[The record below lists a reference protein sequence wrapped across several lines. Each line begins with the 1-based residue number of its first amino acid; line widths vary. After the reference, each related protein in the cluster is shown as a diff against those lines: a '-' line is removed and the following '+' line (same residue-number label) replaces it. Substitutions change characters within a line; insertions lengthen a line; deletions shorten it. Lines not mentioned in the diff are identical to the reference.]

1 MKKEERDWGGE
12 RKKDDRGGQLFCVLS
27 YRFSETEIPI
37 GRLFVNLSTTTK
49 KKLSLK
55 EVQFLRWLFA
65 AHSEQTGS
73 LNCSPFSK

>member
-1 MKKEERDWGGE
+1 MEKEETDWGGE
-12 RKKDDRGGQLFCVLS
+12 RKKDDREGQLFCVLN

-37 GRLFVNLSTTTK
+37 GRLFVDLSTTTK
-49 KKLSLK
+49 KLSFK
-55 EVQFLRWLFA
+55 GVKFLRWLFA

>member
-1 MKKEERDWGGE
+1 MKKEERDWGEE
-12 RKKDDRGGQLFCVLS
+12 RKKDDRGGQLFCVLN
-27 YRFSETEIPI
+27 YRFSKTEIPI

-49 KKLSLK
+49 KLSLK
-55 EVQFLRWLFA
+55 GVQFLRWLFA